1 MTVSNSNGLPDI
13 VSVQK
18 RLYPLIFTQIVSE
31 QPTTQPV
38 ATAFGFK
45 SVAEADDASGWL
57 PHGFRL
63 DRWYA
68 QVQSSKLKTEISL
81 ETIQDMQALGV
92 NESIITDS
100 IADQIADDI
109 NTNIIDAL
117 NSISTVG
124 SAITLSGITN
134 RFDKGRELYSLVHAS
149 AAEIEKSTGCTGTYI
164 VAGGEAFGLL
174 TGTGMATQIGDT
186 SMYKCDSGLYLV
198 HDKYATTDYVTIGVK
213 KELGDYEISSL
224 VFSPYNFDKATDAG
238 IAYQYKTQD
247 SKSFHPIYGVI
258 ARYALTVAPL
268 EDNQTGAVEIDWDNL
283 GVLANSSKLSYTH
296 AVTV

>member
-109 NTNIIDAL
+109 NTNIIDSL

-124 SAITLSGITN
+124 SALTLAGTN
-134 RFDKGRELYSLVHAS
+134 DFEKGQDLYAKVHVA
-149 AAEIEKSTGCTGTYI
+149 AAEIEKTTGCQATYV
-164 VAGGEAFGLL
+164 VAGGDCFGLL
-174 TGTGMATQIGDT
+174 TGCGVVQRIGDT
-186 SMYKCDSGLYLV
+186 NVYKAWSGLYIV

-213 KELGDYEISSL
+213 KDLGDYEISSL

-247 SKSFHPIYGVI
+247 PQSFHPIYGVI